1 MAEEGNVISDSVKN
15 VQDLNCDLWF
25 KLVGQR
31 PDLANACHQHAEAF
45 SGEVAKATKDP
56 VGYVAKKVA
65 DNTFNQI
72 LESFWNGSVAIYR
85 DFITSWLKAG
95 PIIDPQH
102 SSAFQWGTGVVN
114 IFTMLA
120 VTIGIMV
127 AGVKIVWEQRGE
139 DIRYVLSSLG
149 RVILVS
155 GMGVT
160 IISLLLTASD
170 QAAAAILDSSSWS
183 SRDTTAI
190 LGDPSKAVAALGAML
205 FLPGAIMVLVVI
217 VQWCIMILVAIA
229 TPVLLMYWPVAEGIT
244 FAAGGRGFSRVS
256 KWLLAFILFKPTVA
270 VLYGFA
276 FQELKGGDGIGG
288 IVTAVCIITM
298 APFALPALLKIVN
311 PAAAGTGADGA
322 GTALAGMAGM
332 AVGAAG
338 MAAGA
343 ATGGATAAA
352 GGAAS
357 SGASA
362 SAFMISNMGP
372 TLAESGGMAG
382 IGGGGAAGA
391 AGAAS
396 GSGGGVASAGG
407 SGAIAAGG
415 SSAGASG
422 GSGAIAAGGGAPA
435 ASSSGGAVGAPA
447 TASSSGGSAPAA
459 PAAGGS
465 AQQAPGGGM
474 VGIGLTVSAGSDT
487 GSAPGGGSGGGG
499 SAGASRLAQAA
510 QVLENH
516 MPRAEHAEEVL
527 LDEQSL
533 DRIH

>member
-1 MAEEGNVISDSVKN
+1 MADTPIVNIPEQIAHFACDQVGGAARVINPSAAQDCHSTVSSIADSADKFV
-15 VQDLNCDLWF
+15 
-25 KLVGQR
+25 
-31 PDLANACHQHAEAF
+31 
-45 SGEVAKATKDP
+45 KDP
-56 VGYVAKKVA
+56 VGTVAGAIGNDIFDK
-65 DNTFNQI
+65 I
-72 LESFWNGSVAIYR
+72 LTSFWNGSVGIYR
-85 DFITSWLKAG
+85 DFITSWLRAG
-95 PIIDPQH
+95 PIIDPEK

-114 IFTMLA
+114 IFTLLA

-155 GMGVT
+155 GMGVA

-170 QAAAAILDSSSWS
+170 QAAAAILESSNWS

-190 LGDPSKAVAALGAML
+190 LGDPGKAVAALGAIL

-217 VQWCIMILVAIA
+217 VQWCIMIFVAIA

-288 IVTAVCIITM
+288 IVTAVCIIAM

-343 ATGGATAAA
+343 ATGGAGAAAAA
-352 GGAAS
+352 GGS

-362 SAFMISNMGP
+362 SAFMFSNMGP
-372 TLAESGGMAG
+372 TLAESGGLAG
-382 IGGGGAAGA
+382 IGGGGAAA
-391 AGAAS
+391 AGG
-396 GSGGGVASAGG
+396 GSGGSAV
-407 SGAIAAGG
+407 AAGG

-422 GSGAIAAGGGAPA
+422 GSGAIAAGPAPDASSSSSGPAPA
-435 ASSSGGAVGAPA
+435 AASSPSGGAAAAPA
-447 TASSSGGSAPAA
+447 PDAGGSAPQAA
-459 PAAGGS
+459 
-465 AQQAPGGGM
+465 GGGM
-474 VGIGLTVSAGSDT
+474 VGIGLTVNAGGDT
-487 GSAPGGGSGGGG
+487 GAAPGSGSGGG
-499 SAGASRLAQAA
+499 SAGVSRLAQAA

-527 LDEQSL
+527 LDEQAV
-533 DRIH
+533 DQIH

>member
-1 MAEEGNVISDSVKN
+1 MSDKSALRGAADWTCDALGNIRREVGLGCHAAVGKGEEIVDKV
-15 VQDLNCDLWF
+15 
-25 KLVGQR
+25 
-31 PDLANACHQHAEAF
+31 E
-45 SGEVAKATKDP
+45 KAVTDP
-56 VGYVAKKVA
+56 VGTIAGAVGNDLFDK
-65 DNTFNQI
+65 I
-72 LESFWNGSVAIYR
+72 LTNFWNGSVGVYR
-85 DFITSWLKAG
+85 EFITSWLKAG
-95 PIIDPQH
+95 PIIDPQT

-114 IFTMLA
+114 IFTFLA

-155 GMGVT
+155 GMGVA

-170 QAAAAILDSSSWS
+170 QAAAAILESSSWS

-190 LGDPSKAVAALGAML
+190 LGDPGKAVAALGAML

-288 IVTAVCIITM
+288 IVTAVCIIAM

-343 ATGGATAAA
+343 ATGGAGAAA
-352 GGAAS
+352 ATGGS

-382 IGGGGAAGA
+382 LGGGGAAGA

-396 GSGGGVASAGG
+396 GSGGGVAAGGG
-407 SGAIAAGG
+407 SGAVAAGG

-422 GSGAIAAGGGAPA
+422 GSGAIAAGGSAPA
-435 ASSSGGAVGAPA
+435 ASSSGSGAIASGGAPA
-447 TASSSGGSAPAA
+447 ASSGGSA

-487 GSAPGGGSGGGG
+487 SAAPGSGGSGGGSGGV
-499 SAGASRLAQAA
+499 SRLAQAA

>member
-1 MAEEGNVISDSVKN
+1 MDILKDAAHFACDQVGGAARVINPSAA
-15 VQDLNCDLWF
+15 QD
-25 KLVGQR
+25 
-31 PDLANACHQHAEAF
+31 CHAVVDKGA
-45 SGEVAKATKDP
+45 EVAAAAGKAISDP
-56 VGYVAKKVA
+56 VGTVAGAIGNDIFEK
-65 DNTFNQI
+65 I
-72 LESFWNGSVAIYR
+72 LTSFWNGAVGVYR
-85 DFITSWLKAG
+85 DFITSWLHAG
-95 PIIDPQH
+95 PIINPEK
-102 SSAFQWGTGVVN
+102 SSAFQWGSGVVN
-114 IFTMLA
+114 IFTLLA

-155 GMGVT
+155 GMGVS
-160 IISLLLTASD
+160 IVSLLLTASD
-170 QAAAAILDSSSWS
+170 QAAAAILDSTDWGHK
-183 SRDTTAI
+183 DTMAV
-190 LGDPSKAVAALGAML
+190 LGDPGKAVAALGAML

-217 VQWCIMILVAIA
+217 VQWCIMIFVAIA

-288 IVTAVCIITM
+288 IVTAVCIIAM

-338 MAAGA
+338 VAAGA
-343 ATGGATAAA
+343 ATGGAGAAAAA
-352 GGAAS
+352 GGS

-362 SAFMISNMGP
+362 SAFMFSNMGP
-372 TLAESGGMAG
+372 TLAESGGLAG
-382 IGGGGAAGA
+382 IGGGGAAG
-391 AGAAS
+391 GAAS
-396 GSGGGVASAGG
+396 GGGGVASGG
-407 SGAIAAGG
+407 SAVAAGG

-422 GSGAIAAGGGAPA
+422 GSGAIAAGPAPDASSSSSGPAPA
-435 ASSSGGAVGAPA
+435 AASSPSGGAAAAPA
-447 TASSSGGSAPAA
+447 PDAGGSAPQAA
-459 PAAGGS
+459 
-465 AQQAPGGGM
+465 GGGM
-474 VGIGLTVSAGSDT
+474 VGIGLTVSAGGDT
-487 GSAPGGGSGGGG
+487 GAAPGGGSGGGG
-499 SAGASRLAQAA
+499 AGVSRFAQAA

-527 LDEQSL
+527 LDEQAV
-533 DRIH
+533 DQIH

>member
-1 MAEEGNVISDSVKN
+1 MSNKSGFRGAADWGCDVLGNINHVVGSGCHAVVDKGAAVAEAAGKVISD
-15 VQDLNCDLWF
+15 
-25 KLVGQR
+25 
-31 PDLANACHQHAEAF
+31 
-45 SGEVAKATKDP
+45 P
-56 VGYVAKKVA
+56 VGTIAGAVGN
-65 DNTFNQI
+65 DLFNKI
-72 LESFWNGSVAIYR
+72 LTSFWNGSVGIYKQ
-85 DFITSWLKAG
+85 FITSWLHAG
-95 PIIDPQH
+95 PIINPEK

-114 IFTMLA
+114 IFTLLA

-155 GMGVT
+155 GMGVS
-160 IISLLLTASD
+160 IVSLLLTASD
-170 QAAAAILDSSSWS
+170 QAAAAILDSTDWGHK
-183 SRDTTAI
+183 DTTAI
-190 LGDPSKAVAALGAML
+190 LGDPGKAVAALGAIL

-217 VQWCIMILVAIA
+217 VQWCIMIFVAIA

-288 IVTAVCIITM
+288 IVTAVCIIAM

-338 MAAGA
+338 VAAGA
-343 ATGGATAAA
+343 ATGGAGAAAAA
-352 GGAAS
+352 GGS

-362 SAFMISNMGP
+362 SAFMFSNMGP

-391 AGAAS
+391 AS
-396 GSGGGVASAGG
+396 GGGGVASGG
-407 SGAIAAGG
+407 SAVAAGG

-422 GSGAIAAGGGAPA
+422 GSGAIAAGPAPAASSSSSGQAPA
-435 ASSSGGAVGAPA
+435 ASSSGGAATAPA
-447 TASSSGGSAPAA
+447 PDAGGSAPQ
-459 PAAGGS
+459 AAG
-465 AQQAPGGGM
+465 GGGM
-474 VGIGLTVSAGSDT
+474 VGIGLTVSAGGDT
-487 GSAPGGGSGGGG
+487 GAAPGGGG
-499 SAGASRLAQAA
+499 SAGVSRLAQAA

-527 LDEQSL
+527 LDEQAV
-533 DRIH
+533 DQIH

>member
-1 MAEEGNVISDSVKN
+1 MDILKDAAHFACDQVGGAARVINPSAAQDCHAVVDKGAEV
-15 VQDLNCDLWF
+15 
-25 KLVGQR
+25 
-31 PDLANACHQHAEAF
+31 AEAA
-45 SGEVAKATKDP
+45 GKAISDP
-56 VGYVAKKVA
+56 VGTIAGAIGNDIFDK
-65 DNTFNQI
+65 I
-72 LESFWNGSVAIYR
+72 LTSFWNGSVGIYR
-85 DFITSWLKAG
+85 DFITSWLRAG
-95 PIIDPQH
+95 PIIDPEK
-102 SSAFQWGTGVVN
+102 SSAFAWGSGVVN
-114 IFTMLA
+114 IFTLLA

-149 RVILVS
+149 RVIIVS

-160 IISLLLTASD
+160 LISLLLTASD
-170 QAAAAILDSSSWS
+170 QAAAAILESSNWS

-190 LGDPSKAVAALGAML
+190 LGDPGKAVAALGAIL

-288 IVTAVCIITM
+288 IVTAVCIIAM

-338 MAAGA
+338 VAAGA
-343 ATGGATAAA
+343 ATGGAGAAAAA
-352 GGAAS
+352 GGS

-362 SAFMISNMGP
+362 SAFMFSNMGP

-382 IGGGGAAGA
+382 IGGGGAAA
-391 AGAAS
+391 AGGG
-396 GSGGGVASAGG
+396 GSGGVASGG
-407 SGAIAAGG
+407 SAVAAGG

-422 GSGAIAAGGGAPA
+422 GSGAIAAAGPAPA
-435 ASSSGGAVGAPA
+435 ASSGSGGAAASAP
-447 TASSSGGSAPAA
+447 SGGSVAA
-459 PAAGGS
+459 PAPDAGGS
-465 AQQAPGGGM
+465 ASQAAGGGM
-474 VGIGLTVSAGSDT
+474 VGIGLTVSAGGDT
-487 GSAPGGGSGGGG
+487 GAAPGGGSGGGA
-499 SAGASRLAQAA
+499 AGVSRFAQAA

-527 LDEQSL
+527 LDEQAV
-533 DRIH
+533 DQIH

>member
-1 MAEEGNVISDSVKN
+1 M
-15 VQDLNCDLWF
+15 
-25 KLVGQR
+25 
-31 PDLANACHQHAEAF
+31 
-45 SGEVAKATKDP
+45 TDP
-56 VGYVAKKVA
+56 VGTIAGAVGNDLFDK
-65 DNTFNQI
+65 I
-72 LESFWNGSVAIYR
+72 LTNFWNGSVGVYR
-85 DFITSWLKAG
+85 EFITSWLKAG
-95 PIIDPQH
+95 PIIDPQS

-114 IFTMLA
+114 IFTFLA

-170 QAAAAILDSSSWS
+170 QAAAAILESTNWS
-183 SRDTTAI
+183 QRDTTAI
-190 LGDPSKAVAALGAML
+190 LGDPGKAVAALGAIL

-217 VQWCIMILVAIA
+217 VQWCIMIFVAIA

-288 IVTAVCIITM
+288 IVTAVCIIAM

-396 GSGGGVASAGG
+396 GSGGGVAAGGG

>member
-1 MAEEGNVISDSVKN
+1 MSDKSAFRGAADWTCDALGNIHPGVGLGCRVAVGKGEEIVDKV
-15 VQDLNCDLWF
+15 
-25 KLVGQR
+25 
-31 PDLANACHQHAEAF
+31 E
-45 SGEVAKATKDP
+45 KAVTDP
-56 VGYVAKKVA
+56 VGTIAGAVGNELFDK
-65 DNTFNQI
+65 I
-72 LESFWNGSVAIYR
+72 LTNFWNGAVGVYR
-85 DFITSWLKAG
+85 DFITSWLRAG
-95 PIIDPQH
+95 PIIDPEK

-114 IFTMLA
+114 IFTLLA

-155 GMGVT
+155 GMGVAL
-160 IISLLLTASD
+160 ISLLLTASD
-170 QAAAAILDSSSWS
+170 QAAAAILESTNWS

-190 LGDPSKAVAALGAML
+190 LGDPSKAVAALGAIL

-217 VQWCIMILVAIA
+217 VQWCIMIFVAIA

-288 IVTAVCIITM
+288 IVTAVCIIAM

-343 ATGGATAAA
+343 ATGGAGAAAAA
-352 GGAAS
+352 GGS

-382 IGGGGAAGA
+382 IGGGAAGA

-396 GSGGGVASAGG
+396 GGGGVAAGGG

-422 GSGAIAAGGGAPA
+422 GSGAIAAAGPAPA
-435 ASSSGGAVGAPA
+435 ASSSGGAVGGAPA
-447 TASSSGGSAPAA
+447 AASSSGGSAPAA
-459 PAAGGS
+459 PAPDAGGS
-465 AQQAPGGGM
+465 APQAPGGGM

-499 SAGASRLAQAA
+499 SAGVSRLAQAA

-527 LDEQSL
+527 LDDQSL

>member
-1 MAEEGNVISDSVKN
+1 MADDSNIISDTVKN
-15 VQDLNCDLWF
+15 VQDLNCDLWL
-25 KLVGQR
+25 KVVGQR
-31 PDLANACHQHAEAF
+31 QDLAEACHQHAENF
-45 SGEVAKATKDP
+45 SKEVGKATNDP

-65 DNTFNQI
+65 DGTFNQI
-72 LESFWNGSVAIYR
+72 LESFWNGSVSIYR
-85 DFITSWLKAG
+85 DFITSWLRAG
-95 PIIDPQH
+95 PIIDPQS

-114 IFTMLA
+114 IFTLLA

-155 GMGVT
+155 GMGVAL
-160 IISLLLTASD
+160 ISLLLTASD
-170 QAAAAILDSSSWS
+170 QAAAAILESSNWS

-217 VQWCIMILVAIA
+217 VQWCIMIFVAIA

-288 IVTAVCIITM
+288 IVTAVCIIAM

-343 ATGGATAAA
+343 ATGGAGAAAAA
-352 GGAAS
+352 GGS

-362 SAFMISNMGP
+362 SAFMFSNMGP

-382 IGGGGAAGA
+382 IGGGSAGA

-396 GSGGGVASAGG
+396 GGGGVAAGGG

-422 GSGAIAAGGGAPA
+422 GSGAIAAGGGAA
-435 ASSSGGAVGAPA
+435 GASSSGGAVGAPA
-447 TASSSGGSAPAA
+447 AASSPSGGSAAA
-459 PAAGGS
+459 PAPDAGGS
-465 AQQAPGGGM
+465 APQAAGGGM
-474 VGIGLTVSAGSDT
+474 VGIGLTVSAGGDT
-487 GSAPGGGSGGGG
+487 GAAPGGGSGGG
-499 SAGASRLAQAA
+499 SAGVSRFAQAA

-527 LDEQSL
+527 LDEQAV
-533 DRIH
+533 DQIH